1 MTPSPTAPQHSRNSS
16 AADSIHDYS
25 HTRRQSRSSTNDPAT
40 PFSND
45 LAHQDSMDLSVLAS
59 ARPAPGLGNLADELA
74 DAFSDSNDEEDV
86 DYEDQKTASFSGN
99 IETKGTTVDCTRDDR
114 AGFSSTPTQDI
125 ASENGKDTG
134 LLLPHSRGHQRKTSE
149 YDGSEY
155 GSESD
160 LDAAGIPPTLI
171 AKIDAIESLTRRGT
185 EKYGGPG
192 DEVFQRVTDGLRDL
206 GPQSTI
212 EGSASRLITAHTAL
226 TTHLAHQTRQLHGLT
241 FPLLSPLAPAPDSET
256 IDNLVPLL
264 ISLSEDMPRP
274 STTAFNSLAALH
286 SITSEL
292 IQTLN
297 YLSDTLHMSRQT
309 TVTATRRLKSAKDLV
324 SEMRREEELREEG
337 ERWLTRGNW
346 SQRLENRE
354 CANVCG
360 EVIGGFED
368 VCNGWRQ
375 RLLAQTESI

>member
-1 MTPSPTAPQHSRNSS
+1 MTPSPTTPQHSRNSS
-16 AADSIHDYS
+16 AVDSLHNYS
-25 HTRRQSRSSTNDPAT
+25 HARRQSRSSIIDPAT

-45 LAHQDSMDLSVLAS
+45 ANHQDSIDLGVLAS
-59 ARPAPGLGNLADELA
+59 GGPAPGMGNLADELA
-74 DAFSDSNDEEDV
+74 DAFFDSNEED
-86 DYEDQKTASFSGN
+86 DGEYGDQENTSRSRNAGAQ
-99 IETKGTTVDCTRDDR
+99 GTTADGIGDDG
-114 AGFSSTPTQDI
+114 AGFNSTPTKDI
-125 ASENGKDTG
+125 AGGNENGIG
-134 LLLPHSRGHQRKTSE
+134 LLSPHGRGHQRKMSE

-160 LDAAGIPPTLI
+160 LDAAGMPPTLI

-192 DEVFQRVTDGLRDL
+192 DEVFQRVTDGLREL
-206 GPQSTI
+206 GPQSTV
-212 EGSASRLITAHTAL
+212 EGNASRLITAHTAL

-241 FPLLSPLAPAPDSET
+241 FPLLSPLAPAPDIET
-256 IDNLVPLL
+256 IDSLVPLL
-264 ISLSEDMPRP
+264 ISLSDDMPRP
-274 STTAFNSLAALH
+274 STTAFNSLTALH

-309 TVTATRRLKSAKDLV
+309 TVTATRRLKSAKELV

-346 SQRLENRE
+346 SQRLQNRE

-375 RLLAQTESI
+375 RLLAQTEST